1 MTVVTVFV
9 NAEDE
14 LQYGIERP
22 VWYSLKAESLKIAP
36 EPEEP
41 VEDYNPKNMLILCG
55 SIVVGLAVAAA
66 MFLGLQ
72 MSTERR
78 DIEKAKTDQ
87 IQARACESIE
97 DESAR
102 TLCIMHVDD

>member
-1 MTVVTVFV
+1 MTISVTVWCDSV
-9 NAEDE
+9 GGLRYD
-14 LQYGIERP
+14 IEKNVQCERITAN
-22 VWYSLKAESLKIAP
+22 YP
-36 EPEEP
+36 EEEEP
-41 VEDYNPKNMLILCG
+41 VEDISPKNMLILCG
-55 SIVVGLAVAAA
+55 SIVGALAVLATL
-66 MFLGLQ
+66 FLGLQ

-87 IQARACESIE
+87 TQARACESIE